1 MSLQNILNCR
11 EDLSDYVF
19 HFTKGKNAKEILKK
33 IIEERKVVDMRN
45 RGYICFSETPLTMVA
60 SMFNYFNQWEEP
72 MYAPYGIGI
81 RKEYL
86 HGLGGR
92 QVVYYDP
99 NDKICI
105 PEGDRWRWVRY
116 EPGEYDFTWLREW
129 RFPHESLN
137 LTFNNCFVVVKINSD
152 LYELQNLLLEL
163 DDVDV
168 DAQPED
174 GGVRIEYTGFFIRQ
188 FKAVSLEEV
197 SNVSRMNKEQLRC
210 ALCGQGNQESYYL
223 GSTYE

>member
-1 MSLQNILNCR
+1 MSIQKILNCR
-11 EDLSDYVF
+11 EDLSDYLF
-19 HFTKGKNAKEILKK
+19 HFTKGNNAREILKK
-33 IIEERKVVDMRN
+33 IIEEREVVDIKN

-137 LTFNNCFVVVKINSD
+137 LTFNNCFVVVKTNSD

-174 GGVRIEYTGFFIRQ
+174 GGVRIEYSGYFTRK
-188 FKAVSLEEV
+188 FKAVSLEEISIV
-197 SNVSRMNKEQLRC
+197 YKMNKEQLRC
-210 ALCGQGNQESYYL
+210 TLNGQSDHECHYL
-223 GSTYE
+223 GATWE